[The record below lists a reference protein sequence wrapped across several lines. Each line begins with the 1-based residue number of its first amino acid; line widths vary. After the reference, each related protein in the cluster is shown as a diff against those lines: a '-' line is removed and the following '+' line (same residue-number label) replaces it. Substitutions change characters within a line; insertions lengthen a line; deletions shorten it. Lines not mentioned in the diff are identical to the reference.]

1 MSTSCDNC
9 GASTDATYC
18 PRCGQ
23 PVTSIDMPATEFAKE
38 IANEVFALDSRA
50 SLTLRLLF
58 RRPGAVA
65 TEYVAGHR
73 ARFVPPIRLYLMA
86 SFLMF
91 LILSLGSGL
100 QIGGV
105 DVNGRPLDLTVD
117 TTQATGEGAEATG
130 EVDTPGTTERAVGEE
145 NPTGAGEARD
155 FRTRFSA
162 RMEEG
167 LRRGSE
173 DLAGFSDRILNRL
186 AQSMFLLLPA
196 FAGILKLTY
205 RRRLYVHHAI
215 FAIYFHAFV
224 FLLTAAVALPNTLGL
239 PRVSMVTDFVLLLV
253 PFHLVF
259 AMKRFY
265 RESWPRTI
273 FKWVWVSTLYMI
285 LGSATLLGILVL
297 SILTA

>member
-1 MSTSCDNC
+1 VSTSCENC
-9 GASTDATYC
+9 GAQSDAEYC
-18 PRCGQ
+18 PHCGQ
-23 PVTSIDMPATEFAKE
+23 PGTSIDMPATDFVKE
-38 IANEVFALDSRA
+38 LANEVFALDSRA
-50 SLTLRLLF
+50 SLTLGLLF

-91 LILSLGSGL
+91 LVLSLGSGL

-105 DVNGRPLDLTVD
+105 DVNGQTLTV
-117 TTQATGEGAEATG
+117 TGDSIADSTSLEP
-130 EVDTPGTTERAVGEE
+130 VDTVGGVQAPDSVARGGEE
-145 NPTGAGEARD
+145 ESFG
-155 FRTRFSA
+155 TRFSA

-167 LRRGSE
+167 LRRGAE

-196 FAGILKLTY
+196 FAAILKLTY
-205 RRRLYVHHAI
+205 RGRLYVHHAI

-224 FLLTAAVALPNTLGL
+224 FLLTAALAVPNTFGL
-239 PRVSMVTDFVLLLV
+239 TRVSMFTDLLLLAV
-253 PFHLVF
+253 PIHLVF

-265 RESWPRTI
+265 GESWPRTV
-273 FKWVWVSTLYMI
+273 FKWGFVSSLYLI
-285 LGSATLLGILVL
+285 LGSTTLLGILVL